1 MEVKKYS
8 PLNSLKKIADNLW
21 IVDGEEVLMDFK
33 FFKVPF
39 STRMTVIRLQ
49 NGGLW
54 VHSPTKPNDNLL
66 FEIKQLGEVKH
77 LIAPNVLH
85 YSYIDEWHQL
95 FPEAKVWLASGVQ
108 KRARK
113 SGMSLD
119 YGQELSKANWNEE
132 ILFTTFEG
140 SFYVKEVVFFHN
152 ESSTL
157 ILTDLIENIE
167 TEKLSLF
174 EKLLFKIGDNH
185 YPNGKT
191 PRDLRISFLFGKKQ
205 ALRSYHKIKKWE
217 PKNIIISHGPCII
230 GQAKEMLKQA
240 FFWLEKY
247 GYVVKK
253 TSRKTNTNTST
264 SVFKSFIHLP
274 HTNNTPQVIT
284 CGAFSYISSSLTK

>member
-1 MEVKKYS
+1 MKVRKYS

-66 FEIKQLGEVKH
+66 LEIKRLGEVKH

-95 FPEAKVWLASGVQ
+95 FP
-108 KRARK
+108 
-113 SGMSLD
+113 
-119 YGQELSKANWNEE
+119 
-132 ILFTTFEG
+132 FTTFEG

-167 TEKLSLF
+167 TENVSIF

-191 PRDLRISFLFGKKQ
+191 PRDLRMTFLFSKKQ
-205 ALRSYHKIKKWE
+205 ALKSYRIVKKWE
-217 PKNIIISHGPCII
+217 PKNIIISHGPCIV
-230 GQAKEMLKQA
+230 GQAKEMLNQA
-240 FFWLEKY
+240 FSWLEK
-247 GYVVKK
+247 
-253 TSRKTNTNTST
+253 
-264 SVFKSFIHLP
+264 
-274 HTNNTPQVIT
+274 
-284 CGAFSYISSSLTK
+284 

>member
-1 MEVKKYS
+1 MEVKKYI

-49 NGGLW
+49 NGDIW
-54 VHSPTKPNDNLL
+54 VHSPIKPSDNLL

-85 YSYIDEWHQL
+85 YSYINEWHQL

-113 SGMSLD
+113 SGMNLD

-240 FFWLEKY
+240 FFWLEK
-247 GYVVKK
+247 
-253 TSRKTNTNTST
+253 
-264 SVFKSFIHLP
+264 
-274 HTNNTPQVIT
+274 
-284 CGAFSYISSSLTK
+284 

>member
-1 MEVKKYS
+1 MKVRKYS

-66 FEIKQLGEVKH
+66 LEIKRLGEVKH

-95 FPEAKVWLASGVQ
+95 FPEAKVWLASG
-108 KRARK
+108 A
-113 SGMSLD
+113 
-119 YGQELSKANWNEE
+119 
-132 ILFTTFEG
+132 FEG

-167 TEKLSLF
+167 TENVSIF

-191 PRDLRISFLFGKKQ
+191 PRDLRMTFLFSKKQ
-205 ALRSYHKIKKWE
+205 ALKSYRIVKKWE
-217 PKNIIISHGPCII
+217 PKNIIISHGPCIV
-230 GQAKEMLKQA
+230 GQAKEMLNQA
-240 FFWLEKY
+240 FSWLEK
-247 GYVVKK
+247 
-253 TSRKTNTNTST
+253 
-264 SVFKSFIHLP
+264 
-274 HTNNTPQVIT
+274 
-284 CGAFSYISSSLTK
+284 

>member
-113 SGMSLD
+113 TGNEFGLWSGIKQ
-119 YGQELSKANWNEE
+119 GQLERRN
-132 ILFTTFEG
+132 
-140 SFYVKEVVFFHN
+140 SFY
-152 ESSTL
+152 
-157 ILTDLIENIE
+157 NI
-167 TEKLSLF
+167 
-174 EKLLFKIGDNH
+174 
-185 YPNGKT
+185 
-191 PRDLRISFLFGKKQ
+191 
-205 ALRSYHKIKKWE
+205 
-217 PKNIIISHGPCII
+217 
-230 GQAKEMLKQA
+230 
-240 FFWLEKY
+240 
-247 GYVVKK
+247 
-253 TSRKTNTNTST
+253 
-264 SVFKSFIHLP
+264 
-274 HTNNTPQVIT
+274 
-284 CGAFSYISSSLTK
+284 